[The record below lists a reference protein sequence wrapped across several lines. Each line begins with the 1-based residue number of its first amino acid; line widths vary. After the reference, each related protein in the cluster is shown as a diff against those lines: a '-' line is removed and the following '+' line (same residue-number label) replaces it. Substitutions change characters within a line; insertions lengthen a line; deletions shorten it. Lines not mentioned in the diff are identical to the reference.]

1 MSDLASLKQELQQ
14 LADVEQQVVLQRF
27 FKTGAGEYGEGDV
40 FLGIKVPVLRKI
52 AKKYAS
58 LSLTEIEQLLQSQFH
73 EYRFLALVLLINRY
87 HQAQISEQTELF
99 EFYLNHTAQINNW
112 DLVDISA
119 PHIVGEYLLDK
130 PRDILYQLSHSSHL
144 WQKRIAV
151 IATQTF
157 IKQNQF
163 QDTLQ
168 IAEILLADSHDLIHK
183 AVGWMLRE
191 VGKRNQ
197 AMLESFLQQHASIMP
212 RTMLRY
218 AIEKFEPE
226 KRRFYLTLKS

>member
-1 MSDLASLKQELQQ
+1 MSDLVSLKRELQQ

-27 FKTGAGEYGEGDV
+27 FKTGAGEYAEGDV

-87 HQAQISEQTELF
+87 YKAQASEQSELF
-99 EFYLNHTAQINNW
+99 EFYLSHIALINNW

-119 PHIVGEYLLDK
+119 PHIIGEYLLNK
-130 PRDILYQLSHSSHL
+130 PRDVLYQLAHSSYL
-144 WQKRIAV
+144 WRKRIAIV
-151 IATQTF
+151 ATKTF
-157 IKQNQF
+157 IKYHQF

-168 IAEILLADSHDLIHK
+168 IAEILLADSHDLIYK

-191 VGKRNQ
+191 VGKRDQ